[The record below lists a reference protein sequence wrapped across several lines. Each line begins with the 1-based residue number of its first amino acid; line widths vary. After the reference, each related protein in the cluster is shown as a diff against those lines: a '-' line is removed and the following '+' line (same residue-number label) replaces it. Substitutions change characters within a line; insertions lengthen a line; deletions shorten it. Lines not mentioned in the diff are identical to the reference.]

1 MNNEFK
7 GDIEIILD
15 NENISKEIE
24 KNNAKAEALLK
35 DKKKMERFLER
46 LERKLSLIPVAG
58 KYLSDVP
65 VLISLVKA
73 YVDKEYIDIP
83 IGTIIAIVGAL
94 IYVLSPIDLI
104 PDGIP
109 VIGYIDDAAVLAFA
123 YKLVHDDVTEY
134 KEWKEA
140 KNNIIN
146 NG

>member
-24 KNNAKAEALLK
+24 KNNAKAEDLLK

-104 PDGIP
+104 PDAIP